1 MDPSVAWS
9 WSWSSLSLLSLL
21 AASSLL
27 LLLRTYPSSSSP
39 SSSPSSPSK
48 QPATPAQQ
56 QKEKKGSSVLDLMS
70 QTERLRLQSRVA
82 NAKSA
87 EDLYLIFDDF
97 AVLHHLDLQIE
108 RERERDQGSADQAF
122 RDLVRDKVNINN
134 ESVLVPEEHTHSPVA
149 YRSYFHSL
157 VLDVV
162 RELSASSL
170 ALVQKSLP
178 QNEGREKQN
187 TEHMPSLSAV
197 KSASRGLDLEQLAT
211 HLCCHLART
220 RAGGDTFFCL
230 SDIFNSPQVS

>member
-27 LLLRTYPSSSSP
+27 LLLRTYPPSSSSP
-39 SSSPSSPSK
+39 SSSPSK

-97 AVLHHLDLQIE
+97 ALLHHLDLQIE

-178 QNEGREKQN
+178 QNEGREKQR

-197 KSASRGLDLEQLAT
+197 KSASRGLDPEQLAT